1 MTEPRRGLLT
11 VLLGALAAFE
21 LVALL
26 LVVQM
31 RLGHDPA
38 LGTATAATP
47 PARRV
52 LVHKIEQRRIVVRVL
67 PSGEDDGGGGRA
79 VIVTQP
85 ATGGSAPAP
94 VTSAPAA
101 PLTTRAS

>member
-11 VLLGALAAFE
+11 VLLAALAAFE

-38 LGTATAATP
+38 LGTATAAAP

-67 PSGEDDGGGGRA
+67 PSGEDDGGGRA

-85 ATGGSAPAP
+85 ATASGAPAP
-94 VTSAPAA
+94 ATAAPAA